1 MIVYTDEQGSEGWL
15 EARRGVITASRFKD
29 CRDRLK
35 NGDLSAKAK
44 LYAMDVARERVGG
57 AAAGVYQN
65 AAMRFGTEQEPIAR
79 SAYEA
84 LTGNLCEQAGFICT
98 DDRLFGVSVDSLI
111 DDDGVWECKC
121 LVSSDM
127 VFTVL
132 VDGDISS
139 FIDQCNGAMWLL
151 GRKWVDLTLWT
162 PDLPHKITV
171 IRIDRND
178 DEIEKL
184 EADLVSFERVVSKY
198 EAALRQS
205 MCSAGDT
212 AEHLPGGQTL
222 TAPAATKQAELI
234 EDPFGA

>member
-29 CRDRLK
+29 CRERLK

-57 AAAGVYQN
+57 MAAGVFQN

-79 SAYEA
+79 AAYEA
-84 LTGNLCEQAGFICT
+84 LTGNLCDTAGFIAT
-98 DDRLFGVSVDSLI
+98 DDRKFGVSVDAMI

-139 FIDQCNGAMWLL
+139 FVDQCNGAMWLL
-151 GRKWVDLTLWT
+151 DRKWVDLTLWT

-171 IRIDRND
+171 IRIDRD
-178 DEIEKL
+178 DDQIEAL
-184 EADLVSFERVVSKY
+184 EADLMAFERLVTKY
-198 EAALRQS
+198 EQALRATIGKPKDDSPPWADQ
-205 MCSAGDT
+205 
-212 AEHLPGGQTL
+212 P
-222 TAPAATKQAELI
+222 PATPTKTHNASVHRE
-234 EDPFGA
+234 PR